1 MTAFRRTV
9 VASTIVLALGLTAG
23 CSAAGGSA
31 DDPIVLGASLP
42 LTGPL
47 QAFGTS
53 LEVGYQLA
61 VDEINEAGGITV
73 DGVARELALEIQD
86 NASTPETASEQ
97 ARDLVLESGAVA
109 LLGPATPP
117 LSIPVSLAAEQLKV
131 PAIMTI
137 TPIQAWKGANPE
149 GWKYAFDAFFD
160 EVQMTDTQFQAAD
173 LVETNK
179 KVALFTDLE
188 EDGIVMGGL
197 WADKA
202 ESFGYEIVA
211 HEEFPVGN
219 TNFSAQVS
227 EAKASG
233 AEVVIAQVIPPDGI
247 ALLREMKAQGY
258 QPEVLFLEK
267 AGNTGGYPQLSD
279 GLADGVLAANW
290 YAEGMGLDREADFIA
305 DFAEQTGGVNSDLG
319 TIAYGY
325 SIARILIEAIE
336 SAGSLEADAIVA
348 AIAATDGEY
357 PAGSIAFADDHT
369 AALPAVQTQWV
380 GGDQVLVLNA
390 GGDAASSIAVPVPGL
405 Q

>member
-1 MTAFRRTV
+1 MIAIRRTL
-9 VASTIVLALGLTAG
+9 VASTIVIALGLTAG
-23 CSAAGGSA
+23 CATSGSA
-31 DDPIVLGASLP
+31 DDPVVIGASLP
-42 LTGPL
+42 ITGPL

-61 VDEINEAGGITV
+61 VDEANEAGGVTI
-73 DGVARELALEIQD
+73 DGVERTLELAIQD

-117 LSIPVSLAAEQLKV
+117 LSIPVSLAAEQLQV

-137 TPIQAWKGANPE
+137 TPLQAWKGANAD
-149 GWKYAFDAFFD
+149 GWNYAFDVFFD

-173 LVETNK
+173 LVDTNK

-202 ESFGYEIVA
+202 ASFGYEIVA

-227 EAKASG
+227 EAKAAG

-247 ALLREMKAQGY
+247 ALLREMKAQGF

-267 AGNTGGYPQLSD
+267 AGNTGGYPELSD
-279 GLADGVLAANW
+279 GLGDGVLAANW
-290 YAEGMGLDREADFIA
+290 YAEGMGLDRESEFIEA
-305 DFAEQTGGVNSDLG
+305 FAERTGGVNSDLG

-336 SAGSLEADAIVA
+336 SAGSLEADAITA
-348 AIAATDGEY
+348 AIAATDGDY
-357 PAGSIAFADDHT
+357 PAGRIAFSDDNT
-369 AALPAVQTQWV
+369 AALAAVQTQWV
-380 GGDQVLVLNA
+380 GGDQVLVLSA
-390 GGDAASSIAVPVPGL
+390 EGDGAASIAAPIPGL
-405 Q
+405 K

>member
-1 MTAFRRTV
+1 MSALRRTA
-9 VASTIVLALGLTAG
+9 VASAVIIALGVSAG
-23 CSAAGGSA
+23 CATTGGSA
-31 DDPIVLGASLP
+31 DDPIVIGASLP

-61 VDEINEAGGITV
+61 IDEANDAGGVEI
-73 DGVARELALEIQD
+73 DGVARQLTLKIQD
-86 NASTPETASEQ
+86 NASTPQTASEQ
-97 ARDLVLESGAVA
+97 ARDLVLKSGAAA

-117 LSIPVSLAAEQLKV
+117 LSIPVSLAAEQLRV

-137 TPIQAWKGANPE
+137 TPIQAWKGANPD
-149 GWKYAFDAFFD
+149 GWTYAFNAFFD

-188 EDGIVMGGL
+188 EDGVVMGGL
-197 WADKA
+197 WSEKA

-211 HEEFPVGN
+211 HEKFPVGN
-219 TNFSAQVS
+219 TNFSAQVA

-247 ALLREMKAQGY
+247 ALLREMKAQAF

-279 GLADGVLAANW
+279 GLGDGVLAANW
-290 YAEGMGLDREADFIA
+290 YAEGMGLDREQEFIA
-305 DFAEQTGGVNSDLG
+305 EFAEQTGGVNSDLG

-325 SIARILIEAIE
+325 SIARILVEAIE
-336 SAGSLEADAIVA
+336 RAGSLDADAIVA
-348 AIAATDGEY
+348 AIAETDGDY
-357 PAGSIAFADDHT
+357 PAGPIAFADDHT

-380 GGDQVLVLNA
+380 GGDQVLVLSA
-390 GGDAASSIAVPVPGL
+390 DGSAASSIAAPVPGL
-405 Q
+405 K